1 MMGWSQIKSQPNH
14 FPKLETM
21 TISLRSQDYI
31 KFGTLAFFPHVRSAR
46 IILVDIPT
54 ENDLPR
60 LIASICSQFSP
71 SALSE
76 FVVPTQESRRMR
88 GQLGQSGTVIRLEH
102 LQPLFKFVNL
112 DVFKFSM
119 AARYAQDAAA
129 YLAIAQAWPKIES
142 FELAQGKLCLHLEL
156 PAIRD
161 VLVPFAVYCPDLFYL
176 SVRFDGRN
184 TSVLADGRIENPMP
198 NGTPS
203 RSIVSSLDCF
213 DSRIANAPRVAAFLA
228 LLFPELEELTWR
240 KSTGDM
246 EQLLAGGHG
255 RRFSSTCRCSRLYGR
270 IGGGDNHCGKVP
282 LWEAVYISNDLSIQ
296 RFLSF
301 CRDFVNSN

>member
-246 EQLLAGGHG
+246 E
-255 RRFSSTCRCSRLYGR
+255 
-270 IGGGDNHCGKVP
+270 
-282 LWEAVYISNDLSIQ
+282 
-296 RFLSF
+296 
-301 CRDFVNSN
+301 

>member
-1 MMGWSQIKSQPNH
+1 MIVTGEPNH

-76 FVVPTQESRRMR
+76 LVMLTQESCRMR

-112 DVFKFSM
+112 DVF
-119 AARYAQDAAA
+119 D
-129 YLAIAQAWPKIES
+129 
-142 FELAQGKLCLHLEL
+142 LER
-156 PAIRD
+156 PT
-161 VLVPFAVYCPDLFYL
+161 LV
-176 SVRFDGRN
+176 
-184 TSVLADGRIENPMP
+184 
-198 NGTPS
+198 
-203 RSIVSSLDCF
+203 
-213 DSRIANAPRVAAFLA
+213 VAAPIPAHFPVPQFL
-228 LLFPELEELTWR
+228 
-240 KSTGDM
+240 
-246 EQLLAGGHG
+246 Q
-255 RRFSSTCRCSRLYGR
+255 
-270 IGGGDNHCGKVP
+270 
-282 LWEAVYISNDLSIQ
+282 
-296 RFLSF
+296 
-301 CRDFVNSN
+301 